1 MKKFLTI
8 ILLALN
14 YYCYGQTTQIKGVV
28 FLMKN
33 PSDGTSDKYLYPG
46 DTVKLIQ
53 RFENFLKVEHKGAI
67 GYVRNGSFEENEE
80 YKTFMA
86 NNKPIKF
93 IDHAAIAAEK
103 KIYNDRLKKFV
114 QKYGNSMGPLIA
126 KRVIRLGMT
135 KAMVID
141 SWGQPQDINRTV
153 GSWGVH
159 EQWVYGNST
168 YVYFEN
174 GKLTSWQD

>member
-8 ILLALN
+8 LFLALHC
-14 YYCYGQTTQIKGVV
+14 YCYGQTVQIKGVV

-33 PSDGTSDKYLYPG
+33 PNDGISDKYLYPG

-53 RFENFLKVEHKGAI
+53 RYDNSLKVEHKGTI
-67 GYVRNGSFEENEE
+67 GFVRNGSFEENED
-80 YKTFMA
+80 YKSFMA

-93 IDHAAIAAEK
+93 IEPKATPTGK
-103 KIYNDRLKKFV
+103 TSYNDRLKKLI
-114 QKYGNSMGPLIA
+114 QKYGNSMGTIVA
-126 KRVIRLGMT
+126 KREVRLGMT

-141 SWGQPQDINRTV
+141 SWGQPKDINRTV

-159 EQWVYGNST
+159 EQWVYGDRT
-168 YVYFEN
+168 YLYFEN